1 MTDTITV
8 HIRTVDRANRSRS
21 FKTPKGALAF
31 LTKWVGNPA
40 GAEGNVLVSFDG
52 VVVGYCSHDIG
63 SLVTAA
69 SVPTKAEVSSAE
81 ALELASAT
89 ETANILNRNRK
100 YVDDRGVELE
110 RALMTA
116 RDVLDLW
123 QSEAEYEME
132 MAKQRVRYD

>member
-1 MTDTITV
+1 MADIIT
-8 HIRTVDRANRSRS
+8 IRTRSVDGFKRHKT

-31 LTKWVGNPA
+31 LVKYVGNPA

-89 ETANILNRNRK
+89 ETANVLNRNRK
-100 YVDDRGVELE
+100 YVDDRGAELE

-123 QSEAEYEME
+123 QAEAEYEQE